1 MTNQF
6 PLMVA
11 GANAGN
17 DAQSVLEVT
26 CPYDGASVGS
36 VAVANGD
43 HVELALQTAYAL
55 FRDRQAWLPVAKR
68 IEILD
73 TLAGLMDNQLEEL
86 AMLAASEGGKPLV
99 DSRVEAVRALE
110 GVRLS
115 AEALRT
121 QSGNMVPM
129 GVNPAS
135 ANRIAFTQHEPIGV
149 VVAVSAFNHPL
160 NLIVHQ
166 VAPAIAAGCPV
177 IVKPAAVTPLSCC
190 RFVELLYEA
199 GLPENWCQVVVTENN
214 DVAGQL
220 VMDPRNAFFSFIGS
234 ARVGW
239 MLRSKLAPG
248 TRCALEHGGV
258 APVMVAEDADLDA
271 TLPALLKGG
280 YYHAGQVCVS
290 VQRVFVA
297 SAIAEDVA
305 DRLARGARALRVG
318 DPRSPET
325 EVGPLI
331 REQELD
337 RVGTW
342 VNEAMEHGARC
353 LTGGHALENQCY
365 APTVLVDPPAG
376 ATISRQEVFGPVVCV
391 YPYENMEDA
400 ITQANDL
407 PYAFQ
412 AAVFTRDLDRA
423 LAAYRALDAAAV
435 MINDHSAF
443 RVDWMPFAGLKQS
456 GHGVGGIHF
465 TFEDMQIEKMAV
477 IRSASL

>member
-1 MTNQF
+1 MTPAF
-6 PLMVA
+6 PLMLA
-11 GANAGN
+11 EATTESAPALG
-17 DAQSVLEVT
+17 VT
-26 CPYDGASVGS
+26 CPYDAAIVGT
-36 VAVANGD
+36 VALTDANNA
-43 HVELALQTAYAL
+43 ELALKTAYAT
-55 FRDRQAWLPVAKR
+55 FRDRAGWLPVAR
-68 IEILD
+68 RLEILD
-73 TLAGLMDNQLEEL
+73 RAADLMATQLEDL
-86 AMLAASEGGKPLV
+86 ALLAASEGGKPLV

-110 GVRLS
+110 GVRLA

-121 QSGNMVPM
+121 QSGNMYPM
-129 GVNPAS
+129 NVNPAS

-166 VAPAIAAGCPV
+166 VAPALAAGCPV

-199 GLPENWCQVVVTENN
+199 GLPQNWCQVAVTVDN
-214 DVAGQL
+214 DVASQL
-220 VMDPRNAFFSFIGS
+220 VTDSRNAFFSFIGS
-234 ARVGW
+234 AGVGW
-239 MLRSKLAPG
+239 MLRSRLAPG

-258 APVMVAEDADLDA
+258 APVIVAEDADLEA

-280 YYHAGQVCVS
+280 FYHAGQVCVS
-290 VQRVFVA
+290 VQRVFA
-297 SAIAEDVA
+297 AESIAEEVA
-305 DRLARGARALRVG
+305 AQLARGAMALRVG
-318 DPRSPET
+318 DPRLAET

-331 REQELD
+331 RQQEVD

-342 VNEAMEHGARC
+342 VNDATVGGARC
-353 LTGGHALENQCY
+353 LSGGHALENQCY
-365 APTVLVDPPAG
+365 APTVLVDPPQT
-376 ATISRQEVFGPVVCV
+376 ATISRQEAFGPVVCV
-391 YPYENMEDA
+391 YPYESMDNA
-400 ITQANDL
+400 IARANDV
-407 PYAFQ
+407 PFAFQ
-412 AAVFTRDLDRA
+412 ASVFTRDLDGA
-423 LAAYRALDAAAV
+423 LAAYRGLDAAAV